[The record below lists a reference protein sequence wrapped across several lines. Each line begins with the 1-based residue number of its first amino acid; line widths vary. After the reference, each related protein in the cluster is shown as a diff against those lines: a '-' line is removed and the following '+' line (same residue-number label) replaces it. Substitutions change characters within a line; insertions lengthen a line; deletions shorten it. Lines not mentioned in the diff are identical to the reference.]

1 MQANLDRFTEL
12 NNINV
17 IRVTGLETLCNFPEN
32 WAGFC

>member
-17 IRVTGLETLCNFPEN
+17 SVTGVETLCNFPEN